1 MNGSAKHPPKWKLEY
16 LTFEL
21 SKLHPPSVATRT
33 DAAPALW
40 ENATGTD
47 AGIVLG
53 QASEMRKER
62 FVYPVPLKQLPK
74 KLRAANVTA
83 SKYAPYKMADL
94 TIPSWL
100 QLARRLGR
108 AKHAKLRKRFRRYM
122 YMGANEEL

>member
-1 MNGSAKHPPKWKLEY
+1 MNGSAKHPPRWKLEY

-21 SKLHPPSVATRT
+21 SKLHPPRVATRT
-33 DAAPALW
+33 GATLARW
-40 ENATGTD
+40 ENATGAD
-47 AGIVLG
+47 AEIG
-53 QASEMRKER
+53 QVTEMRKER

-74 KLRAANVTA
+74 KLRTANVTA
-83 SKYAPYKMADL
+83 SKYAPYKMEDL

-100 QLARRLGR
+100 RLVRRLGR